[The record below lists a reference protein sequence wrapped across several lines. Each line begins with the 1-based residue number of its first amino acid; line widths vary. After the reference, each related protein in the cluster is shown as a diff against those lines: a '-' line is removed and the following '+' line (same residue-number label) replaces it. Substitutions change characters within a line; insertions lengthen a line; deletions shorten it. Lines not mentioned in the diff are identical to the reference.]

1 MSSMD
6 DKTKLAIKTR
16 VQQLEDNHRDEL
28 QHLIEQQTL
37 ALTNL
42 IVQLQEKV
50 PSIIMYVISDSGDR
64 ASPLSRCQ
72 TCSQNIR
79 IKSAISN

>member
-6 DKTKLAIKTR
+6 DKMRLSIKTR
-16 VQQLEDNHRDEL
+16 MQQLEDTHRDEL

-42 IVQLQEKV
+42 VVQLQEKV
-50 PSIIMYVISDSGDR
+50 
-64 ASPLSRCQ
+64 C
-72 TCSQNIR
+72 
-79 IKSAISN
+79 